1 LVGERQELDGEPI
14 LQALPG
20 SGRFP
25 SMPLRKGNALLLFAT
40 LAAAHGCTR
49 LPKQNPSVISF
60 WLAPIPGAAG
70 GGAFLNAE
78 TSAQFEI
85 GETIPIDTVTFRP
98 ATARP
103 QYPPMLATSSGAMAQ
118 RFAVVTTFQGSR
130 YHPETIRALGEDTI
144 ALASVAG
151 AIAREANS
159 RGDHSLLMDFQGL
172 SQNDLTSLVTM
183 IRTLSDSAR
192 RQIPGIRGV
201 ILPPG
206 DTVAYPTRQISAVA
220 PILVLRLYGE
230 HRPGTGPGALASP
243 EWINRQLG
251 LRAVDIGVNRLMAE
265 LPIFG
270 YQWQRDGSARVVSFA
285 DAMQIVSAEA
295 LTLRRDQ
302 PSGFLTATGRDGWTI
317 WVPDAQSVERM
328 IRVVTRA
335 GISRVMLTGMD
346 GADPDLWVRLPAI
359 RR

>member
-1 LVGERQELDGEPI
+1 M
-14 LQALPG
+14 
-20 SGRFP
+20 S
-25 SMPLRKGNALLLFAT
+25 LRKGNALLLVAT
-40 LAAAHGCTR
+40 LAAAHGCAR
-49 LPKQNPSVISF
+49 LPKQNPSVISI
-60 WLAPIPGAAG
+60 WLAPVHGAPG
-70 GGAFLNAE
+70 GGSFLSAE
-78 TSAQFEI
+78 TAAQFEI
-85 GETIPIDTVTFRP
+85 GETISIDTITFRP
-98 ATARP
+98 ATLRP
-103 QYPPMLATSSGAMAQ
+103 QYPPT

-130 YHPETIRALGEDTI
+130 YHPETIRALGEDTT

-151 AIAREANS
+151 AIAREANN
-159 RGDHSLLMDFQGL
+159 RGDHSVLMDFQGL
-172 SQNDLTSLVTM
+172 SQSDLTSLVTM
-183 IRTLSDSAR
+183 IRALSDSAR
-192 RQIPGIRGV
+192 RQIPGIRGI

-206 DTVAYPTRQISAVA
+206 DTVAYPTRPISAVA

-230 HRPGTGPGALASP
+230 HRPGTAPGALASP

-265 LPIFG
+265 LPLFG
-270 YQWQRDGSARVVSFA
+270 YQWQRDGTARIVSFA
-285 DAMQIVSAEA
+285 DAMRIVSAET

-346 GADPDLWVRLPAI
+346 GADPDIWARLPAI